1 MVQNDILVQSSNVTI
16 TISIPKQWRTSS
28 CQKIPELH
36 GLLKFNHFY
45 PEVAV
50 QSDRLGEGSPE
61 GSVVVRTND
70 KRLKNLSG
78 SHEQS

>member
-1 MVQNDILVQSSNVTI
+1 MSPSPYRFQSNEEHPVV
-16 TISIPKQWRTSS
+16 K
-28 CQKIPELH
+28 KIPELH

-70 KRLKNLSG
+70 KRVKNLSG

>member
-28 CQKIPELH
+28 CRKIPELH
-36 GLLKFNHFY
+36 GLLKFKPFY

-70 KRLKNLSG
+70 KRVKNLSG